1 MVSERRLLVFGD
13 CIVLDNPH
21 AGFGGLGYALLQ
33 LTPDNRGTA
42 DQFVKKYPTILT
54 EEQKRNQQLLD
65 KLRDSTKETPIYLKK
80 QN

>member
-1 MVSERRLLVFGD
+1 MAPNVYIKSLIWL
-13 CIVLDNPH
+13 
-21 AGFGGLGYALLQ
+21 AGLGGLGYALLQ

-42 DQFVKKYPTILT
+42 DQFKTKYSTILSD
-54 EEQKRNQQLLD
+54 EQKKNQQLLD